1 MKSQEDFVVSNEPKS
16 SKRYKNGKFRVL
28 TIRTNLIHLFPDS
41 YFFNESFNKSRIY
54 NLEYRKKPAE
64 LVRKDLISAM
74 KLPDHELLNRDDY
87 LLILD
92 SWREEW
98 EKGVQVP
105 VNPDTLPHSVVTHDD
120 LLSSSSKEFN
130 LPKEWIT
137 VRFFDFIRN
146 ALIIF

>member
-1 MKSQEDFVVSNEPKS
+1 MNQKVQNDIKMVNLMD
-16 SKRYKNGKFRVL
+16 SKDMINF
-28 TIRTNLIHLFPDS
+28 LFNFFLDS

-74 KLPDHELLNRDDY
+74 KLPDHETLNRDDY

-105 VNPDTLPHSVVTHDD
+105 VNPDSLPHSSVEMISEINND
-120 LLSSSSKEFN
+120 LPSSSSKEFN

-137 VRFFDFIRN
+137 V
-146 ALIIF
+146 

>member
-1 MKSQEDFVVSNEPKS
+1 MAFYFGKIILEENSNYHHHHHNHCFK
-16 SKRYKNGKFRVL
+16 
-28 TIRTNLIHLFPDS
+28 
-41 YFFNESFNKSRIY
+41 
-54 NLEYRKKPAE
+54 
-64 LVRKDLISAM
+64 
-74 KLPDHELLNRDDY
+74 LLNRDDY